1 MIATVISEA
10 PIQVQIESWPLIQ
23 IFLAL
28 LCAALIAF
36 AATPIVRVFAYKIG
50 AVDVPKDDR
59 RMHKKPMPLLGGL
72 AIFSGVTVAA
82 AIFCEYK
89 PELIAAW
96 VGGLII
102 TLLGIFDD
110 KHSLSPWV
118 KLLGQTAA
126 ALVAI
131 FFGGVSISHIN
142 LFGHYIQFGWLSIPI
157 TVIWIVGMTNAINL
171 IDGLDG
177 LACGVS
183 AISSA
188 SLFLVTLLHADLSV
202 AMMTAVITGACLG
215 FLPYNMN
222 PAKIFMGDTGA
233 LFLGYMLSVLSI
245 IGFFKTTAVVSFL
258 IPIII
263 FGYPLFDTAFAFIR
277 RVVAG
282 RSPFSADRG
291 HLHHRMVDLGLSV
304 KQSVSVLYCICSL
317 LGILAIMLC
326 ERRGA
331 ASLIILV
338 VAVVIAFFNFVLLK
352 NKQTRELSGITEEN
366 QPSEEEASTP
376 TEGKE
381 AQDDTNKSDT

>member
-1 MIATVISEA
+1 MIATAVSEA
-10 PIQVQIESWPLIQ
+10 PIQVQIESFPLIQ

-50 AVDVPKDDR
+50 AVDIPKDGR

-82 AIFCEYK
+82 AIFCDYK

-96 VGGLII
+96 IGGLII

-110 KHSLSPWV
+110 KYSISPWI
-118 KLLGQTAA
+118 KFLGQIIA
-126 ALVAI
+126 ALVVI
-131 FFGGVSISHIN
+131 FGGGVSISQIN
-142 LFGHYIQFGWLSIPI
+142 FFGHYFQLGWLSVPI
-157 TVIWIVGMTNAINL
+157 TVLWIVGMTNAINL

-183 AISSA
+183 AICSA
-188 SLFLVTLLHADLSV
+188 SLFLVTLLHADLTV
-202 AMMTAVITGACLG
+202 AMMTAVLTGACIG

-245 IGFFKTTAVVSFL
+245 IGFFKTTAMVSFL

-263 FGYPLFDTAFAFIR
+263 FGYPLLDTSFAFTR
-277 RVVAG
+277 RILHG

-291 HLHHRMVDLGLSV
+291 HLHHRIVDMGLSV
-304 KQSVSVLYCICSL
+304 KQSVSVLYCICSI
-317 LGILAIMLC
+317 LGILAIMLS

-331 ASLIILV
+331 ASVIILV
-338 VAVVIAFFNFVLLK
+338 VAIVIAFVNYVLLK
-352 NKQTRELSGITEEN
+352 NKQTRMLTGLTPDE
-366 QPSEEEASTP
+366 SEEKIGEDAENTT
-376 TEGKE
+376 TENNENTGE
-381 AQDDTNKSDT
+381 NNG